1 MVAAEVVV
9 VALRCKPSAVAVV
22 AVHSAI
28 AVAVAVAGMFLW
40 DVTAAVAV
48 AGHDEPC
55 HVAAVPG
62 ILPQSSLHALQD
74 VCERGKK
81 R

>member
-1 MVAAEVVV
+1 M
-9 VALRCKPSAVAVV
+9 AVV

-28 AVAVAVAGMFLW
+28 AVAVAVAGMSLW

-74 VCERGKK
+74 VCERGKNGEQK
-81 R
+81 RTFKRRMRNNKERN

>member
-1 MVAAEVVV
+1 MVAAAEVVV

-28 AVAVAVAGMFLW
+28 AAVAVAGMSLW
-40 DVTAAVAV
+40 DVTAAVGV

-74 VCERGKK
+74 VCVRGKK